1 MKLSKEDT
9 DLFYRLIWSL
19 LYYTNQKYPI
29 IKNLKEP
36 MLKNEKPEDI
46 FNLHEKLFT
55 NPELLDSFAAENPF
69 SFTQEELEIIKS
81 WKKFVKGKFL
91 IVAHLKNYTIFLT
104 TEKEQKAYG
113 VIGLRDEI
121 KDVMPPFLPQY
132 VNTILLQFRGRIT
145 YCGQISTYGI
155 HIGPNMRRGI
165 QDEYQKTK
173 SMFGIITSL
182 DEPVVE
188 KKESDEE
195 LLRYYLRSAD
205 RRMEYGGEIHNI
217 LEKNPALKSVYSLE
231 IGRAYAKYAGKK
243 LSEIDS
249 LTAWFAV
256 FEEIIIASGQSE
268 KEARER
274 AYAVVQ
280 QDKRAG
286 VHVFRHGRK

>member
-1 MKLSKEDT
+1 MKLSTEDT
-9 DLFYRLIWSL
+9 DIFYKLIWSL
-19 LYYTNQKYPI
+19 LFYTNQKFPV

-36 MLKNEKPEDI
+36 MLKYEKPEDI

-55 NPELLDSFAAENPF
+55 NPELIDSFAAENPF
-69 SFTQEELEIIKS
+69 SFNQEELEIIKS

-91 IVAHLKNYTIFLT
+91 IVAHLKNYTIFLSA
-104 TEKEQKAYG
+104 EKEQKAYG
-113 VIGLRDEI
+113 VVGLLDEI

-145 YCGQISTYGI
+145 YCGQISSYRL
-155 HIGPNMRRGI
+155 HIGPNMRRSI
-165 QDEYQKTK
+165 QDEYQKSK

-182 DEPVVE
+182 DEPFVE

-205 RRMEYGGEIHNI
+205 RRMEYGGEILNI
-217 LEKNPALKSVYSLE
+217 LEKNPALKSVYSIE

-243 LSEIDS
+243 LSEIGA

-274 AYAVVQ
+274 AYAVVP